1 MIEMSPRHEPM
12 KLFRAVYKESNE
24 KETNFDLLARDL
36 TSATLSATELAP
48 ADSELLRVFHNPEW

>member
-1 MIEMSPRHEPM
+1 MIDMSPRHEPM
-12 KLFRAVYKESNE
+12 KLFRAIYRERDE

-48 ADSELLRVFHNPEW
+48 SGAVLLRVFHNPEW

>member
-1 MIEMSPRHEPM
+1 MIQMSPRHEPM

-48 ADSELLRVFHNPEW
+48 AGSVLLRVFHNPEW

>member
-1 MIEMSPRHEPM
+1 M
-12 KLFRAVYKESNE
+12 KLFRAVYKEADK

-48 ADSELLRVFHNPEW
+48 VGAVLLSVFHNPEW